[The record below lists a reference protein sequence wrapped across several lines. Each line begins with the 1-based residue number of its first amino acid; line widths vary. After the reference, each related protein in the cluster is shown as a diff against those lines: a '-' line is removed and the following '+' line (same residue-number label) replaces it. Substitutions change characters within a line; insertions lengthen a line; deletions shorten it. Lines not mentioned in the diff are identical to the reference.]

1 MGRKSRYES
10 HVKPRLE
17 EIRIWYQLLNESQIA
32 KRLGV
37 SQTTFQK
44 YKAEHAELR
53 EALKIGR
60 EELIENLK
68 MTLKK
73 KAQGFT
79 YEETKTVI
87 RQENGKEVKVI
98 ERYKRYAQP
107 DTGSIH
113 LLLKNLDENWHNDDT
128 PTLKLKQEQI
138 EIQKQKADSDF
149 W

>member
-1 MGRKSRYES
+1 MGRKSRYET

-17 EIRIWYQLLNESQIA
+17 EIRQWYQLLNEEQIA

-44 YKAEHAELR
+44 YKNEHSELR
-53 EALKIGR
+53 EALKEGR

-113 LLLKNLDENWHNDDT
+113 LLLKNLDDNWHNDDV
-128 PTLKLKQEQI
+128 PTMKLKKEQL
-138 EIQKQKADSDF
+138 EITKKKAENDI

>member
-1 MGRKSRYES
+1 
-10 HVKPRLE
+10 
-17 EIRIWYQLLNESQIA
+17 
-32 KRLGV
+32 
-37 SQTTFQK
+37 
-44 YKAEHAELR
+44 
-53 EALKIGR
+53 
-60 EELIENLK
+60 

-113 LLLKNLDENWHNDDT
+113 LLLKNLDDNWHNDDV
-128 PTLKLKQEQI
+128 PTMNLKKEQL
-138 EIQKQKADSDF
+138 EITKKKAENDI

>member
-128 PTLKLKQEQI
+128 PTLKLKREQI